1 MIDTLSSPDDEAETV
16 GSLLYISDLIAER
29 QKKYFPD
36 LKKWIV
42 DYELTISDGNI
53 RSNED
58 LTNTENLYFNGEFS
72 RRCYTGFS

>member
-42 DYELTISDGNI
+42 DYELTISDGNV

-58 LTNTENLYFNGEFS
+58 LANTENLYFNGEFS
-72 RRCYTGFS
+72 RRCHTGFS